1 MDIRT
6 QKEKERDKRNAS
18 IRREYEKLRSEMP
31 DTADLRLFSF
41 IAKKYNLSAM
51 TVRNVCK

>member
-6 QKEKERDKRNAS
+6 QKEKERDARNAN
-18 IRREYEKLRSEMP
+18 IRREYAKLRSEMP
-31 DTADLRLFSF
+31 NIADLRLFSL
-41 IAKKYNLSAM
+41 IAKRYNLSAM